1 MSNQLIFSEDDV
13 RVFQRFYGQILS
25 DIIIK
30 GRTERTVTKLS
41 ENDLLDL
48 IDEDCFNTIW
58 RAASCF
64 PPASDFEG
72 ENQYTYQTTA
82 YIGYLR
88 GVSDT
93 LDWLSRLIG
102 DELSSEDYLDIFKGN
117 GDGGGRSALD
127 EMFGKR

>member
-1 MSNQLIFSEDDV
+1 M
-13 RVFQRFYGQILS
+13 R
-25 DIIIK
+25 
-30 GRTERTVTKLS
+30 LS

-64 PPASDFEG
+64 PPASDFEA

-102 DELSSEDYLDIFKGN
+102 DELGSEENLNIFKAN
-117 GDGGGRSALD
+117 GDGVGRSALD